1 MEEGWP
7 CFIGDGDGLEGCGIW
22 LSTAQPSGLDGRKR
36 PKGQMGRVGSAAVLR
51 GGLEWRKGVEG
62 LEILK
67 GCVQKCEK
75 SWDFGQ
81 KKKISL
87 DRMEVNM
94 V

>member
-1 MEEGWP
+1 MEESCP
-7 CFIGDGDGLEGCGIW
+7 CFIGDGDGLEGRGIW
-22 LSTAQPSGLDGRKR
+22 LSTAQPSELKGQ
-36 PKGQMGRVGSAAVLR
+36 KGQMGRVGSAAVLR
-51 GGLEWRKGVEG
+51 GGLKWRKGVEG

-75 SWDFGQ
+75 SCDFGQ